1 MNLAC
6 FDVAPHNTVGTTPFL
21 DAVHL
26 QADESLWV
34 RLVLFLVDE
43 IGYLLTI
50 DPGLDTGSFG
60 KNAVFV
66 PFAVLEMFVR
76 FELVLGGHPTT
87 TGFTVDISGFGS
99 VSFGRLDLNLRSV
112 DPTELVASFLFLIIQ
127 LLGLRTNLH
136 ARIEFVVD
144 QFDFEVKFEITIQ
157 LVGAKEGV
165 GAAFLGR
172 AEDGSVFDDISCS
185 TVFLTPSLE
194 GLTIKDGLEATG
206 FMMLGAK
213 A

>member
-1 MNLAC
+1 M
-6 FDVAPHNTVGTTPFL
+6 
-21 DAVHL
+21 HL
-26 QADESLWV
+26 QADESLRV
-34 RLVLFLVDE
+34 RLVFFLVDE
-43 IGYLLTI
+43 IGHLLTI

-66 PFAVLEMFVR
+66 PFAVLEMLVR
-76 FELVLGGHPTT
+76 FELVFGGHPTT

-99 VSFGRLDLNLRSV
+99 VSFGRFDLNLGSV

-144 QFDFEVKFEITIQ
+144 QFDFEVKFEITVQ

-165 GAAFLGR
+165 CLLYTSDAAD
-172 AEDGSVFDDISCS
+172 E
-185 TVFLTPSLE
+185 
-194 GLTIKDGLEATG
+194 
-206 FMMLGAK
+206 
-213 A
+213 